1 LVKKS
6 IRAFAATSKEKAL
19 MDAWHRN
26 STYKGILRAKLHY
39 ADRVGKFLKRTN
51 RRTMTTL
58 SGPDKTKARKKHR
71 CNYCQYPINIGDTY
85 LRSTHVAF
93 GDMYTWKSHE
103 HCDKIAEKLKMFED
117 AQEGLTS
124 DDFIE
129 EIKSEYS
136 RLDPEGD
143 KTPPKADFKDYLD
156 FVLSHHLNIE

>member
-1 LVKKS
+1 
-6 IRAFAATSKEKAL
+6 
-19 MDAWHRN
+19 
-26 STYKGILRAKLHY
+26 
-39 ADRVGKFLKRTN
+39 
-51 RRTMTTL
+51 MTTL

-129 EIKSEYS
+129 HIISEYDN
-136 RLDPEGD
+136 LDG
-143 KTPPKADFKDYLD
+143 PKMPRGTEFKHYLD
-156 FVLSHHLNIE
+156 FVINHHL